1 MFSRLPKELKRL
13 KKQDITL
20 NEVLHYYDDSSNM
33 KNKRKAKN
41 IWMEKRNKK
50 RQESGLEPEDKENL
64 EAAFNRNLKRL
75 NEKKQEIK
83 KEEEFQRKKKKYTK
97 AYEQKQRDDLK
108 QGKGIRYSNSKAWEY
123 KKNKNN
129 KTRKKSPLSQ
139 VHHTPTDAFTPEERE
154 KLTQLSIQQMD
165 KESESKNADW
175 GKISGG
181 KRRKKRK
188 TRKKR
193 KKKTRKTRKRNKRFR
208 RRRKTRRKRAGNK
221 ILQNELNKGT
231 DGCYTLHPMTQVTKC
246 INQGGLDK
254 YNKKHK
260 SNYQKSHILSTPTYN
275 N

>member
-20 NEVLHYYDDSSNM
+20 NEVLHYYDETSNM
-33 KNKRKAKN
+33 KNKRKVKN
-41 IWMEKRNKK
+41 IWIEKRNKK
-50 RQESGLEPEDKENL
+50 RKESGLEPEDKENL

-83 KEEEFQRKKKKYTK
+83 KEEEFQIKKKKYTN

-108 QGKGIRYSNSKAWEY
+108 QGKRIRYRNSKAWEH

-139 VHHTPTDAFTPEERE
+139 VHHTPTDAFTPEER
-154 KLTQLSIQQMD
+154 KRLTQLSIQEMD
-165 KESESKNADW
+165 KESESKNTDW

-193 KKKTRKTRKRNKRFR
+193 KKKTRKTRKRRR
-208 RRRKTRRKRAGNK
+208 RSQRRRKTRRKRAGNK
-221 ILQNELNKGT
+221 IHQNELNKGT
-231 DGCYTLHPMTQVTKC
+231 DGCYTLHHMSEVTKC

-260 SNYQKSHILSTPTYN
+260 SKYQKSHISSTPTYN
-275 N
+275 